1 MLKKLKALRSGNYSS
16 AAGGKRLTFCVILK
30 QVFQPR
36 PSWAILQKHSLFF
49 LKYPQV
55 RVWEASLAA
64 PAPFKAL
71 SALDL
76 FWNKAGELHIPATPG
91 AARGP
96 CRTLL
101 PLSPPS
107 ERDPFTLCWQN
118 PGRSLPTQQ
127 PTWRVSPRCCWPP
140 ERTGSSP
147 AVAQQQ
153 LGRAHS
159 PLIS

>member
-16 AAGGKRLTFCVILK
+16 AAGGKRLTFCVILR
-30 QVFQPR
+30 QVFQPC

-101 PLSPPS
+101 PLSPPQRVGPLHPVPATSRREPAHTAPNLAS
-107 ERDPFTLCWQN
+107 ESPVLLATGANRE
-118 PGRSLPTQQ
+118 Q
-127 PTWRVSPRCCWPP
+127 P
-140 ERTGSSP
+140 SSSWE
-147 AVAQQQ
+147 
-153 LGRAHS
+153 GHS
-159 PLIS
+159 PLL